1 MKAKKCASRAGD
13 AWAFDFARIAL
24 LVSGLR
30 PPGHPRTQNRGP
42 RRSRGVPGPGEPS
55 WSTFFL
61 RYMSLFSETCHF
73 LAEKTAGGNRENLK
87 QGLGAAARPA
97 AAAARPE
104 KAAARPEP
112 PRRPGGR
119 REAKI
124 RKIPKML
131 KMPLG
136 GSGGLWGL
144 PLCPPVPPWGPMGAH
159 GAPWGPLGPHG
170 PPLRCGS
177 CAKRI
182 VLLLVAWGPLRRLR
196 RRRHG

>member
-1 MKAKKCASRAGD
+1 M
-13 AWAFDFARIAL
+13 L
-24 LVSGLR
+24 
-30 PPGHPRTQNRGP
+30 
-42 RRSRGVPGPGEPS
+42 
-55 WSTFFL
+55 
-61 RYMSLFSETCHF
+61 
-73 LAEKTAGGNRENLK
+73 NLK

-131 KMPLG
+131 PEPLG

-144 PLCPPVPPWGPMGAH
+144 PLCPPVPPWPPGGPIGPVVGPYWAH
-159 GAPWGPLGPHG
+159 AQDRYPAL
-170 PPLRCGS
+170 
-177 CAKRI
+177 
-182 VLLLVAWGPLRRLR
+182 
-196 RRRHG
+196 